1 MNDYNVYPIIN
12 HHDYLLMLVVM
23 INGEI
28 DINLGKFLT
37 TSLFSLTGIIVFIR
51 KIIPKWPNHSGSW
64 IIIIYPE

>member
-28 DINLGKFLT
+28 DINLGKL
-37 TSLFSLTGIIVFIR
+37 
-51 KIIPKWPNHSGSW
+51 
-64 IIIIYPE
+64 